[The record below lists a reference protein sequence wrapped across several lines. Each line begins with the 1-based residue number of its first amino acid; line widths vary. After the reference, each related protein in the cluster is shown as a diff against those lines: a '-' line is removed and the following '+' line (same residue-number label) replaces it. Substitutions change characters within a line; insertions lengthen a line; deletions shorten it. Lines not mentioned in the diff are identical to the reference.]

1 MQYSKEVLKA
11 LTAAMNIADAER
23 HEFVT
28 PEHLLLVLCEN
39 KSFRQA
45 LQDSGCNVD
54 SFQAGMAGYVNE
66 MEKVPSDIEYELGT
80 SSQLALCCTLSMQSA
95 SSSGAAEV
103 SLPHIVRAILSLED
117 SFGASS
123 LLEHIS
129 NNVGLLMANLITLD
143 QQNQDDG
150 SEQNLGPIPFG
161 EFIEPKDKVFI
172 GRQQEIS
179 KVVRILCRKDCNNVL
194 LVGDH
199 GVGKTSIV
207 DKIAFLSSSED
218 SILPKRLVPR
228 KLFCVNP
235 SLIMSG
241 TEMRG
246 ALEKNITTLCERL
259 KSEGNIILV
268 IEDLNSLYSSSGTG
282 SKDDPLGMFSSILLD
297 TDIPVIAT
305 ATFMNI
311 KKVQGKSSSLD
322 RYFTKIDIEESS
334 IDDTIKIASSLCS
347 QYASFHGVTYTSDG
361 IDRIVQ
367 TASTQMAGS
376 LPGKAIRL
384 MDDCGAWAESH
395 PESSLN
401 VLDKNTVQRVISE
414 ITGKKLSVGK
424 NDPLDGIADRIKQ
437 HIFGQDK
444 AVDAVCTSLLISKA
458 GLSNP
463 QKPLGSFLFIG
474 PTGVGKTQLARTLAE
489 ELSENLVRFD
499 MSEYAE
505 KHTVSKFI
513 GSPAGY
519 VGYDD
524 GGLLTDAVRKNP
536 GCVLLLDEIEK
547 AHPDIYNLLLQIMDY
562 GTLTDSKGQKADFRN
577 AVIIMTSNAG
587 ARFASQAS
595 IGFGR
600 VAEPGNVMEGEA
612 KKVFAPEFLNRLS
625 SVVVFNSLSRDMARR
640 VLDSKIA
647 DMVSLLSKRD
657 VRVSFTPAALEELLS
672 LGYSPEYGAR
682 EVERILDQRVKPILV
697 EQLLFGF
704 LKDGGKAVVDFA
716 EKFMVSKA

>member
-1 MQYSKEVLKA
+1 MQYSKEVVKA
-11 LTAAMNIADAER
+11 LTAAMNLAGERR

-28 PEHLLLVLCEN
+28 PEHLLLVLCQDKN
-39 KSFRQA
+39 FRSA
-45 LQDSGCNVD
+45 LRDSGCEVET
-54 SFQAGMAGYVNE
+54 FQNE
-66 MEKVPSDIEYELGT
+66 MADYVDDMETVPDDMEYDLAT
-80 SSQLALCCTLSMQSA
+80 SSQLALSCTLSMQAA
-95 SSSGAAEV
+95 SNSGNTEV
-103 SLPHIVRAILSLED
+103 SLAHLIRAILSLED
-117 SFGASS
+117 SVGATK
-123 LLEHIS
+123 LLDHIS
-129 NNVGLLMANLITLD
+129 NNVGLLMANIIT
-143 QQNQDDG
+143 
-150 SEQNLGPIPFG
+150 SEEMSSEGIEEESQGPVPFG
-161 EFIEPKDKVFI
+161 SFMEPVDKVFI
-172 GRQQEIS
+172 GRNQEVS
-179 KVVRILCRKDCNNVL
+179 KVIRVLCRKDCNNVL
-194 LVGDH
+194 LLGDH
-199 GVGKTSIV
+199 GVGKTALI
-207 DKIAFLSSSED
+207 DRIAFLASSD
-218 SILPKRLVPR
+218 SGAFPSRLTPR
-228 KLFCVNP
+228 RLFCVNP
-235 SLIMSG
+235 SSIMSG

-246 ALEKNITTLCERL
+246 ALEKNITMLCERI
-259 KSEGNIILV
+259 KKEGDVILV
-268 IEDLNSLYSSSGTG
+268 IEDMNSLFSSAG
-282 SKDDPLGMFSSILLD
+282 SNTKDDPLGLFAPILTD
-297 TDIPVIAT
+297 SDIPVIAT
-305 ATFMNI
+305 ATFVNI
-311 KKVQGKSSSLD
+311 KKVQGKGSSID

-334 IDDTIKIASSLCS
+334 IEDAITIASSIS
-347 QYASFHGVTYTSDG
+347 NQYASFHGVTFTSDG
-361 IDRIVQ
+361 IERIVQ
-367 TASTQMAGS
+367 TSASQMSGS

-384 MDDCGAWAESH
+384 MDDCGAWVESH
-395 PESSLN
+395 PESKLN
-401 VLDKNTVQRVISE
+401 VLDKNVAQRVISE

-424 NDPLDGIADRIKQ
+424 NDPLDGIGDRIKQ

-489 ELSENLVRFD
+489 ELSEPLVRFD

-577 AVIIMTSNAG
+577 AVLIMTSNAG

-625 SVVVFNSLSRDMARR
+625 SVVVFNSLSEEMARL
-640 VLDSKIA
+640 VLDSKIS
-647 DMVSLLSKRD
+647 DMVSLLEKRD
-657 VRVSFTPAALEELLS
+657 VKVTFSDKAKDQLLKE
-672 LGYSPEYGAR
+672 GYSPEYGAR
-682 EVERILDQRVKPILV
+682 EIERILDQRVKPILV

-704 LKDGGKAVVDFA
+704 LKDGGSAVVDF
-716 EKFMVSKA
+716 EDKFIVSKA